1 MLGFEVEIAQARA
14 DAVAS
19 AGRCSEGRCSDKA
32 VFNQL
37 ADPATLKL
45 AREAQ
50 PDEEPVYGAVFSRF
64 LAPREALALAQVD
77 ERCHVLSEVLRV
89 QLCKVCHVC
98 SRSVGLSEFALA
110 RLGFY
115 TDLTLVPGDDLLEL
129 DLAETGTRTGLY
141 AADRVRVLRGPL
153 GLSDITIEANWQS
166 HVARLGA
173 QSQGLF
179 LGDSARSSTGR
190 SLTRLACE
198 MRLALTLLQPGG
210 SAVLRLPSVLLVSL
224 SAVEL
229 LLVFTRH
236 FARAHVCVL
245 SASESYLVAV
255 TKRDAAAESDLD
267 LDLDTLARRAVVP
280 EIEPLLDWDAKDPDL
295 EALARQVAD
304 LNGRVAA
311 FLVKLRALRKARDA
325 DAEALLRLA
334 CFGPSLPSVVL
345 TDFRL
350 CPQDLRSWLRSMAET
365 LPAEHLLLVRPGL
378 RDRDQDQEDPEREQT
393 GFVFVSATGCAGTGS
408 ACELELLAADG
419 SPEDV
424 RRLVG
429 DLASCVAPGMV
440 LHVVPLNAGLTC
452 FRIVRVMATAEQPFL
467 WREQHDRQESLLDLI
482 KNSQRPQALVSLE

>member
-14 DAVAS
+14 DAVAP

-77 ERCHVLSEVLRV
+77 ERCHVLSEVLRVQLRV

-245 SASESYLVAV
+245 SASEGYLVAV
-255 TKRDAAAESDLD
+255 RKRDAAAESDFL
-267 LDLDTLARRAVVP
+267 TLARRAVVP

-311 FLVKLRALRKARDA
+311 FLVKMRALRKARDA

-350 CPQDLRSWLRSMAET
+350 CPQDLRSWLWPMVET

-378 RDRDQDQEDPEREQT
+378 RDRDRNQDQDDQEREQT
-393 GFVFVSATGCAGTGS
+393 SFVFVSVG
-408 ACELELLAADG
+408 LELLAPDG

-440 LHVVPLNAGLTC
+440 LHVVPLNQGLTR
-452 FRIVRVMATAEQPFL
+452 FRIVQVMATAEQPFL
-467 WREQHDRQESLLDLI
+467 WREQEHSSSGLLNVI
-482 KNSQRPQALVSLE
+482 KNSQRAQALVGLE

>member
-1 MLGFEVEIAQARA
+1 MLGFEIVQARA
-14 DAVAS
+14 DAVA

-50 PDEEPVYGAVFSRF
+50 PDEEPVYGEPAYGAVFSRF

-77 ERCHVLSEVLRV
+77 ERCHVLSEVQLRV

-179 LGDSARSSTGR
+179 LGDGARSSTGR

-210 SAVLRLPSVLLVSL
+210 SAVLRLPGVLLVSL

-236 FARAHVCVL
+236 FASAHVCVL
-245 SASESYLVAV
+245 SASEGYLVAV

-267 LDLDTLARRAVVP
+267 SDLDTLARRAVVP

-350 CPQDLRSWLRSMAET
+350 CPQDLRSWLRPMVET
-365 LPAEHLLLVRPGL
+365 LPGEHLLLVRPGP
-378 RDRDQDQEDPEREQT
+378 RDQEDPEREDKT
-393 GFVFVSATGCAGTGS
+393 SFVFVSG
-408 ACELELLAADG
+408 ELELFVPDG

-429 DLASCVAPGMV
+429 DLSSCVAPGMV
-440 LHVVPLNAGLTC
+440 LHVVPLDADVGLT
-452 FRIVRVMATAEQPFL
+452 RLKLVRVMATADQPFL
-467 WREQHDRQESLLDLI
+467 WREHDRQESLLDLI